1 MDYQM
6 LVLDIDGTLT
16 TSKKEI
22 SPATRKALLA
32 VEEEG
37 YYVVLASGR
46 PTGGMMRFAEELQLK
61 KYGNYLLSFNGAR
74 ILNCKTDE
82 VIYQKTLPQNVI
94 PELYQEAL
102 KWGVGLITYREDCI
116 VTGTPIDQY
125 MELEA
130 RINSIPIKEV
140 EDFGTYVSFPC
151 NKCLMSGEPELLI
164 QVESAL
170 KERYH
175 SFLSIYRSEPFF
187 LEIMPQNI
195 DKAHSLQKL
204 VTSLGLT
211 MDQMICCGD
220 GFNDVTMIEAAG
232 LGVAMSNAQ
241 DIVKEA
247 ADYVTDSNDNEGIVQ
262 VIQRFLKI

>member
-22 SPATRKALLA
+22 SPATLEALLA
-32 VEEEG
+32 IQEEG
-37 YYVVLASGR
+37 FYVVLASGR
-46 PTGGMMRFAEELQLK
+46 PTGGMMRYAEELQLK

-74 ILNCKTDE
+74 ILNCRTDE
-82 VIYQKTLPQNVI
+82 IIYQKTLPQSVI
-94 PELYQEAL
+94 PKLYEEAL
-102 KWGVGLITYREDCI
+102 KWGVGIIAYEGDSI
-116 VTGTPIDQY
+116 IAGTPIDNY
-125 MELEA
+125 MEIES
-130 RINSIPIKEV
+130 RINALPIKKV
-140 EDFGTYVSFPC
+140 EHFDTYVSFPS
-151 NKCLMSGEPELLI
+151 NKCLMTGEPELLV
-164 QVESAL
+164 QVEAAL

-175 SFLSIYRSEPFF
+175 TFLSIYRSEPFF

-220 GFNDVTMIEAAG
+220 GFNDITMIEAAG

-241 DIVKEA
+241 DVVKQA
-247 ADYVTDSNDNEGIVQ
+247 ADFITGSNDNEGIVQ
-262 VIQRFLKI
+262 VIQRFIKP